1 MNHKMNALNKNTIYT
16 YSIDKMSDK
25 KNRNYLLR
33 QLLANVT
40 DEELEKLVN
49 FRQTITNNS
58 LDEKCI

>member
-16 YSIDKMSDK
+16 YSTDKMSDK

>member
-1 MNHKMNALNKNTIYT
+1 MNALNKNTIYT

-58 LDEKCI
+58 LDKKCI